1 MKPMT
6 SLSYIVPVR
15 RVEFMI
21 SFLFQAELSLDRCEN
36 LAELR
41 SYYLRIWGLGVLDDL
56 LNEWSGYA
64 EGRNAQAEGLLG
76 LFCVP
81 VVIQWLLF
89 KRVALSREKIEK
101 TIECLRSFVAV
112 IHGIGDEPEEALVS
126 LRMRLY
132 SAAILLANWLP
143 KSRVDKLRLIEH
155 LNAAPHLSLSPF
167 DMRCGLWGRGK

>member
-6 SLSYIVPVR
+6 SLFHIVPVC

-41 SYYLRIWGLGVLDDL
+41 SYYLRIWGQGVLDDL
-56 LNEWSGYA
+56 LKEWSGYV
-64 EGRNAQAEGLLG
+64 EGRNSQAGDLFG

-81 VVIQWLLF
+81 AVIQWLLF

-101 TIECLRSFVAV
+101 TIECLRSFWAV
-112 IHGIGDEPEEALVS
+112 IQGIGDEPEKALIS

-132 SAAILLANWLP
+132 SAAISLGNWLP
-143 KSRVDKLRLIEH
+143 KSRVDKLRSIEH
-155 LNAAPHLSLSPF
+155 LNAAPHLLLRPF
-167 DMRCGLWGRGK
+167 DMRCG